1 MTPQQMTD
9 LINSNQIDL
18 RKLDK
23 ERLQILDGLQ
33 KKGVI
38 QTKPIG
44 QVIEEQTK
52 VADAIAEQKEYE
64 EDPIRA
70 KTSDILNRDMV
81 ATIFDMGFFAT
92 QLMLDRKRLAQ
103 LIVNPSKYAGQA
115 KKLKNVFTKPSTN
128 QFAKAV
134 KSAADKI
141 SSPTPLARVIRPV
154 IAGSLGYTAGGL
166 AYDVADDIIRA
177 KEGIESRGYKGD
189 MENNP
194 FLKSS

>member
-70 KTSDILNRDMV
+70 
-81 ATIFDMGFFAT
+81 
-92 QLMLDRKRLAQ
+92 
-103 LIVNPSKYAGQA
+103 
-115 KKLKNVFTKPSTN
+115 
-128 QFAKAV
+128 
-134 KSAADKI
+134 
-141 SSPTPLARVIRPV
+141 
-154 IAGSLGYTAGGL
+154 
-166 AYDVADDIIRA
+166 
-177 KEGIESRGYKGD
+177 
-189 MENNP
+189 
-194 FLKSS
+194 

>member
-70 KTSDILNRDMV
+70 KTADILNRDMV

-92 QLMLDRKRLAQ
+92 QLMLDRKRLGQ
-103 LIVNPSKYAGQA
+103 LIVNPSKYAGG
-115 KKLKNVFTKPSTN
+115 KIKNVFTN
-128 QFAKAV
+128 QAQINLQK
-134 KSAADKI
+134 
-141 SSPTPLARVIRPV
+141 
-154 IAGSLGYTAGGL
+154 
-166 AYDVADDIIRA
+166 
-177 KEGIESRGYKGD
+177 
-189 MENNP
+189 
-194 FLKSS
+194 LKRLIKYPHQHL